1 MVNWFVIT
9 TTTVGCMMDKSTV
22 EWVYKPAY
30 NCGERILHRYFV
42 EDLTLRK
49 VPSMCSQHGHIQ
61 THTCKNRNFSVS
73 WQLNLNPN

>member
-22 EWVYKPAY
+22 EW
-30 NCGERILHRYFV
+30 V

-61 THTCKNRNFSVS
+61 THTCKNRNFTVS
-73 WQLNLNPN
+73 WRLNLNPN